1 MVGRDDNEV
10 LNLYRGECKFAALHM
25 SAFGTKRTYRDD
37 LLIVRFW
44 RTADMRSRPALI
56 ASDANDPD
64 RTQTGLAGCDRK
76 QPARE
81 RPKLQ
86 PLLPKHPLD
95 RVGEAA
101 LAGDAVAEFGHAR
114 GRIAALAGAVALSLA
129 PEIGGSARAQTGDDT
144 AGGSINIGARAGLA
158 GDAPVRTAPRQDGA
172 AGPFEL
178 SARAGFASDYIYRG
192 VTLSD
197 RKPAVGAGLEAALG
211 LLYAGATVTSVRLP
225 TQPAAEITMNAG
237 VRPSLGN
244 IDFDFG
250 WTYFLYPG
258 ETVPPGVLAGIEYWR
273 QARAPTPGS
282 ARRCPSPAVSPT
294 RRTSRIQARG
304 ASTRRSAWASTCR
317 APRCRRTSLLR

>member
-10 LNLYRGECKFAALHM
+10 LNLYRGECKFAALHI

-44 RTADMRSRPALI
+44 CTADMRSRPALI

-178 SARAGFASDYIYRG
+178 SARAGFASDYIYRRHALRSQAG
-192 VTLSD
+192 GRRRPRSSA
-197 RKPAVGAGLEAALG
+197 RPALCW
-211 LLYAGATVTSVRLP
+211 RHRH
-225 TQPAAEITMNAG
+225 Q
-237 VRPSLGN
+237 
-244 IDFDFG
+244 
-250 WTYFLYPG
+250 
-258 ETVPPGVLAGIEYWR
+258 R
-273 QARAPTPGS
+273 QAADPAGRRDHHERWRTAKPG
-282 ARRCPSPAVSPT
+282 
-294 RRTSRIQARG
+294 
-304 ASTRRSAWASTCR
+304 
-317 APRCRRTSLLR
+317 